1 MERKQ
6 VLIIGMLDSIHLAR
20 WLSQFEDQNI
30 DFIIFPSKKFKYV
43 NNDLLQLI
51 KSKNPAKYTL
61 ARPYFYFKY
70 VGFFEFGVNVFF
82 KLIKIDFRK
91 ILLRL
96 VFFKKKFTYVHAI
109 EIQGAGYLYNTLPK
123 KITELNNLILT
134 NYGSD
139 IYYYQNDLEH
149 LMQIKSILKKTKY
162 YSGECHRDYELVLK
176 LGFSGE
182 FLACIPNAG
191 GFKHDVFELN
201 MISSDKRNLI
211 IAKCYG
217 GIFGLGNLVIAA
229 LSEFLVNKPTIKVLL
244 YSVTKDLSNH
254 ALLLQ
259 NNFPGQVMIHNIN
272 DRVPRTLFLRYFS
285 EARIYMA
292 ASRSDGISTS
302 FLEALCLGAFPI
314 QTSTSCAQEWI
325 DLGFEGNVVSPDS
338 AQILLSLSE
347 NFSDPSLNAKRIKNL
362 ELAKINLSFDLLK
375 NQALCFYGIEQIA

>member
-20 WLSQFEDQNI
+20 WLSQFEDQDI

-43 NNDLLQLI
+43 NFDLLQLI
-51 KSKNPAKYTL
+51 KSKNLASYTL

-70 VGFFEFGVNVFF
+70 IGFLEFGIISFF

-96 VFFKKKFTYVHAI
+96 VFLNKKFTYVHAI
-109 EIQGAGYLYNTLPK
+109 EIQGAGYLYNALPK

-139 IYYYQNDLEH
+139 IYYYQNVLEH
-149 LMQIKSILKKTKY
+149 LVQIKSILKKAKY
-162 YSGECHRDYELVLK
+162 YSGECHRDYELALK
-176 LGFSGE
+176 LGFSGD
-182 FLACIPNAG
+182 FLACMPNAG
-191 GFKHDVFELN
+191 GFKNDVFDLN
-201 MISSDKRNLI
+201 IVSSDKRNLI
-211 IAKCYG
+211 VAKCYG

-229 LSEFLVNKPTIKVLL
+229 LNEFLINKPNVKVLL
-244 YSVTKDLSNH
+244 YSVTKDLSDQ
-254 ALLLQ
+254 ALFLQ
-259 NNFPGQVMIHNIN
+259 TNFPGQILIHNIN
-272 DRVPRTLFLRYFS
+272 DKMPRTSFLKYFS
-285 EARIYMA
+285 EAKIYIA

-325 DLGFEGNVVSPDS
+325 DVGFEGKVIIPDS
-338 AQILLSLSE
+338 SQILISLSDH
-347 NFSDPSLNAKRIKNL
+347 FSDPLQNAKRVKNL
-362 ELAKINLSFDLLK
+362 ELAKINLSFDSLK
-375 NQALCFYGIEQIA
+375 YQALRFYGIDQIA